1 MKKCPRCKLPQE
13 GMHKCQYCGY
23 VLAKHKKMHTGGIRK
38 KLKYIIGG
46 LNKDQLF
53 RTKKLKLLDNGGTRS
68 GTDRRKFL
76 CITYFPEKRL
86 GMDRRKGFDR
96 RSQVA
101 RKIRSERRF
110 SLNHRKP
117 HPRKKQGHF
126 QTATLK

>member
-1 MKKCPRCKLPQE
+1 MKNCPRCKLPQE

-23 VLAKHKKMHTGGIRK
+23 VLSKHKKMHAKTIRK
-38 KLKYIIGG
+38 KLKYIISV
-46 LNKDQLF
+46 LKKDQILAT
-53 RTKKLKLLDNGGTRS
+53 RKLKLTDNGGTRS
-68 GTDRRKFL
+68 GKDRRKFF

-86 GMDRRKGFDR
+86 GRDRRKGFDR

-117 HPRKKQGHF
+117 YPRKTQGYI
-126 QTATLK
+126 QNAILK